1 MPTRTESAVVAVF
14 DGTSQAH
21 AAAAELTANAF
32 AGDHIHIASS
42 DAEVATIS
50 TPAIRSHQRGVDD
63 LLQEVSGER
72 SETKRCQYEQAVE
85 EGKALLGVRTPMQ
98 MKDKAAEILSRH
110 GPRDVRLENTVQHRL
125 GMRTVPRRPRSPV
138 ITERR

>member
-1 MPTRTESAVVAVF
+1 MPTKTESAVVAVF
-14 DGTSQAH
+14 DGASQAQ

-42 DAEVATIS
+42 NTEMVPFS
-50 TPAIRSHQRGVDD
+50 TPAIRSHQGGVDD

-72 SETKRCQYEQAVE
+72 SETKRCQYEQAVDG
-85 EGKALLGVRTPMQ
+85 GKALLGVRTPRQ

-110 GPRDVRLENTVQHRL
+110 SPCDVRLENTVRDADSSAAAPSH
-125 GMRTVPRRPRSPV
+125 V